1 MREVAGVQ
9 SGGRHGEKLGNRLGG
24 ALEKT
29 RAATPGGPVGGTVG
43 GPVGVREITWQ
54 SVTGALLISSVVA
67 ASYPYVVLKLGMG
80 PNVSVVSAVLGAV
93 FLNITAFKTRGRN
106 RHLNNVIQTA
116 GTSASSTAFMCVI
129 AAAFGYL
136 DRNETA
142 AIHVH
147 ISPWAMFSWLTCSG
161 AIGVVFTVLFRRHF
175 LDDPQMVFADGVAA
189 AETIEVLDSDPHVA
203 REKIRALGLAA
214 LVSAA
219 VDWLREGM
227 ALLPTLYFSLPYR
240 AGIEWGLL
248 NAGSGLLVGLNVGLS
263 MLLGTVVIA
272 AIIGPWLVHAGIAE
286 EIVRSQI
293 AERYWEQCQA
303 MIGASAG
310 TEQAAFLSAHCAPL
324 VSFRAGDYFATV
336 LLWAMWP
343 ATALMVASAAAAVL
357 LKWRAIVATF
367 RSLRSARADTGEDM
381 SLAAIAAW
389 ALLMTLALAWIQR
402 AHFGMSLTQTAV
414 AVLASLPLMLVGI
427 RVLGETNNGPV
438 SAMSNALQALFAAL
452 WPSHIGLNLIAAG
465 MAGNTSSQAEGTIQ
479 DYKTGKLIGSTPRI
493 LTYTQLAAVPIGAAA
508 VAIMYPFLIGKYG
521 LGAEGLSAPTGL
533 KIANMAVLLSRGTAA
548 LPRYALAATLIAA
561 VAGVAIAIIH
571 EVTAAPWTRLIPSV
585 AGFGFALILPGELN
599 IPTALGGI
607 GGWLWMRI
615 SPDSYGRYAV
625 TVASG
630 MIVGEALLGG
640 LLLPV
645 LAALNVKLG

>member
-1 MREVAGVQ
+1 M
-9 SGGRHGEKLGNRLGG
+9 GELKSVLPAKG
-24 ALEKT
+24 A
-29 RAATPGGPVGGTVG
+29 
-43 GPVGVREITWQ
+43 GVREITWQ
-54 SVTGALLISSVVA
+54 SVTGAFLISSLVA

-80 PNVSVVSAVLGAV
+80 PNVSVVSAVLGAI
-93 FLNITAFKTRGRN
+93 FLNITAFRTHGRN
-106 RHLNNVIQTA
+106 RHLNNIIQTA

-142 AIHVH
+142 DIHVH
-147 ISPWAMFSWLTCSG
+147 ISAWAMFTWLTCSG
-161 AIGVVFTVLFRRHF
+161 VIGVVFTVLFRRHF
-175 LDDPQMVFADGVAA
+175 LDDPKMVFADGVAA
-189 AETIEVLDSDPHVA
+189 AETIEVLDSDPHAA

-214 LVSAA
+214 LASSA

-227 ALLPTLYFSLPYR
+227 ALLPTLYFSAPYR

-248 NAGSGLLVGLNVGLS
+248 NAGSGLLVGLNVGVS

-272 AIIGPWLVHAGIAE
+272 LIIGPWLINSGIAE

-293 AERYWEQCQA
+293 AERYWQQCQA
-303 MIGASAG
+303 MIGASA
-310 TEQAAFLSAHCAPL
+310 TPEQADFLSAHCAPL
-324 VSFRAGDYFATV
+324 VGLHAHEYFSIV

-343 ATALMVASAAAAVL
+343 ATALMVASAAASVL
-357 LKWRAIVATF
+357 LKWPAIVATF
-367 RSLRSARADTGEDM
+367 RNLKNAPRNTGEDM
-381 SLAAIAAW
+381 SLTAIIAWAAI
-389 ALLMTLALAWIQR
+389 MTMALAWIQR
-402 AHFGMSLTQTAV
+402 LHFGMSLAQTAV

-493 LTYTQLAAVPIGAAA
+493 LTYVQLAAVPIGAAA
-508 VAIMYPFLIGKYG
+508 VAVMYPFLIGRYG
-521 LGAEGLSAPTGL
+521 LGADGLSAPTGL

-548 LPRYALAATLIAA
+548 LPRYALAATLVAA
-561 VAGVAIAIIH
+561 VAGVAIAVIR
-571 EVTAAPWTRLIPSV
+571 EVSDAPWTHYIPSV

-607 GGWLWMRI
+607 GGWMWMRI
-615 SPDSYGRYAV
+615 SPASYARYAV

-645 LAALNVKLG
+645 LAALNIKLG